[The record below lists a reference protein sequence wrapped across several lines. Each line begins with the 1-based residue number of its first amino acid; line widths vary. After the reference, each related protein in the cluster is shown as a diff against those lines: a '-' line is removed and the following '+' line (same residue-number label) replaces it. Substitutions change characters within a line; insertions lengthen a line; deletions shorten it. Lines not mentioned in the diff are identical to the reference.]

1 MCDVLFVFL
10 TFLQVAVLARVIL
23 SWVDPSPFPNSRLK
37 EIVWTITEPILGP
50 IRRVL
55 PPVGMF
61 DLSAIVALLVL
72 SVLRQAAGSMCL

>member
-1 MCDVLFVFL
+1 MCSVGVVFV
-10 TFLQVAVLARVIL
+10 TFLQLAVLGRVIL
-23 SWVDPSPFPNSRLK
+23 SWVDPSPFPNNRLK
-37 EIVWTITEPILGP
+37 EILWTITEPILGP

-72 SVLRQAAGSMCL
+72 GVLRQSIGSMCG